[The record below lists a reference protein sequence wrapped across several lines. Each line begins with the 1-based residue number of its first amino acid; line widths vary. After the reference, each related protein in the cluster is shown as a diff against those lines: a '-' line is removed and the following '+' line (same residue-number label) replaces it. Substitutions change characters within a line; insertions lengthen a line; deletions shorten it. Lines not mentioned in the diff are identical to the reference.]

1 MMFHT
6 SDFVQELAM
15 AYGERQT
22 LEACIAFLP
31 TIQHA
36 ESRKVMKIV
45 FRVFAVDAV
54 KKNLG
59 YYITE
64 GVISN
69 AGAKNLI
76 TGFNSLIKYVSVNV
90 NDLLTILNVPH
101 DVLYAPL
108 AGDYVDYYSRP
119 NFGEAVAA
127 RL

>member
-1 MMFHT
+1 
-6 SDFVQELAM
+6 M

-22 LEACIAFLP
+22 LEASIDFLT

-45 FRVFAVDAV
+45 FRVFAIDAI
-54 KKNLG
+54 KTNLG
-59 YYITE
+59 YFISE
-64 GVISN
+64 GAISS

-76 TGFNSLIKYVSVNV
+76 VAQNSLIKDVAANV
-90 NDLLTILNVPH
+90 NDLLAVLDVPH

>member
-1 MMFHT
+1 
-6 SDFVQELAM
+6 
-15 AYGERQT
+15 
-22 LEACIAFLP
+22 
-31 TIQHA
+31 
-36 ESRKVMKIV
+36 MKIV
-45 FRVFAVDAV
+45 FRVFAIDAV

-64 GVISN
+64 GAISG

-76 TGFNSLIKYVSVNV
+76 TAFNSLLKYVAVNV
-90 NDLLTILNVPH
+90 NDLLTLLNVPQ

-108 AGDYVDYYSRP
+108 AEDYVEYYSRP